1 MVALCHNKDTSQ
13 CFLGSTTSGKG
24 DLPIFATI
32 ATSIELLLPGVL
44 TYGKDCSG
52 RNAPVQR
59 GTIMSIG
66 ETDTNLTEIL
76 QQDLT
81 PLHLRGLV
89 RREAGHL
96 HILLSRPERI
106 PAHYPKLVDR
116 IQEQLQTQKLLGG
129 IDAITY
135 YGRVA
140 GKTEFEWT
148 TTSKLDTYHII
159 TRALQR
165 DFSLL
170 KIRVFVKQEHRHLQ
184 VQLIRPQHITVNY
197 PALLRLIRTSLRS
210 LHLEEVEA
218 LKVCG
223 RVSGET
229 HWEWQVTSKL
239 EAEDVRDRDGTTIH
253 MPDAESPRVIRPTSP
268 PLPLLPQRSQRQQ
281 LVWLSVGGGLL
292 LGLILF
298 LVL

>member
-1 MVALCHNKDTSQ
+1 
-13 CFLGSTTSGKG
+13 
-24 DLPIFATI
+24 
-32 ATSIELLLPGVL
+32 
-44 TYGKDCSG
+44 
-52 RNAPVQR
+52 
-59 GTIMSIG
+59 MSIG
-66 ETDTNLTEIL
+66 ETDTHLTEIL
-76 QQDLT
+76 QQDLS
-81 PLHLRGLV
+81 PLHLKGLV
-89 RREAGHL
+89 RREARHL

-106 PAHYPKLVDR
+106 PAYYPELVDR
-116 IQEQLQTQKLLGG
+116 IQEQLQTQKLLSG

-140 GKTEFEWT
+140 GNTEFEWT
-148 TTSKLDTYHII
+148 TTSKLDSYHII
-159 TRALQR
+159 ARALQR
-165 DFSLL
+165 DFSRL
-170 KIRVFVKQEHRHLQ
+170 KIRVFVKQKHRHLH
-184 VQLIRPQHITVNY
+184 VHLIRPQHISVNY

-218 LKVCG
+218 LNVCG

-239 EAEDVRDRDGTTIH
+239 EAEDFRDRDGTTIH

-268 PLPLLPQRSQRQQ
+268 PLPLMHQHSKRQQ

-292 LGLILF
+292 VGLILI